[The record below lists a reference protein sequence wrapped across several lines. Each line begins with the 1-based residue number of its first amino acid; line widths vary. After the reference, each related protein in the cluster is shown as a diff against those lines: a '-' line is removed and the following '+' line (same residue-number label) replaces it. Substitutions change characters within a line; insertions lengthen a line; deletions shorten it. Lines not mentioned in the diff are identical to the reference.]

1 VAPDGRPPCPHGPG
15 RARPLPPDERRAAL
29 IAATLPLVSKHGT
42 KVTSRQIAEAAGVA
56 EGTIFR
62 VFPDKEALIRAAVQ
76 AALDPAPMLDEL
88 AGIDV
93 ALPLRQRLTEIAGVL
108 QRRLIS
114 VINLLS
120 AVGRPSPPPSVEE
133 HRAHVRPTN
142 EKIHAAVTRILEP
155 DREQF
160 RCSVSEVARLLGLL
174 TFSGSHSMIT
184 DGDPLTPETIVSVL
198 LDGVRHHRP
207 EQS

>member
-1 VAPDGRPPCPHGPG
+1 
-15 RARPLPPDERRAAL
+15 
-29 IAATLPLVSKHGT
+29 
-42 KVTSRQIAEAAGVA
+42 VA

-88 AGIDV
+88 AGIDI
-93 ALPLRQRLTEIAGVL
+93 ALPLRQRLTEITGIL

-120 AVGRPSPPPSVEE
+120 GAGRPSPPPSVEE
-133 HRAHVRPTN
+133 HRVNVRPTN
-142 EKIHAAVTRILEP
+142 EKIHAAVIRMLEP

-174 TFSGSHSMIT
+174 TFSGSHSMINE
-184 DGDPLTPETIVSVL
+184 GDPLTPETIVSVL